1 MHCQRRKG
9 VWLIHKMKLP
19 IIIIICTLLWLRQTL
34 MLEGICDFGP
44 ELIISGAMYRGDL
57 NDKQH
62 DHVTVSCDILLA
74 HSPYGEVHFFPVI
87 GHVVHTIV
95 VQFNIALQK

>member
-1 MHCQRRKG
+1 
-9 VWLIHKMKLP
+9 
-19 IIIIICTLLWLRQTL
+19 
-34 MLEGICDFGP
+34 MLEGTCDFGP

-57 NDKQH
+57 NDQQH
-62 DHVTVSCDILLA
+62 DHVTVSCDVLLA

-87 GHVVHTIV
+87 GHVVHAIV

>member
-1 MHCQRRKG
+1 
-9 VWLIHKMKLP
+9 
-19 IIIIICTLLWLRQTL
+19 

-74 HSPYGEVHFFPVI
+74 PSPYGEVHFFPAYTQDETACI
-87 GHVVHTIV
+87 LFGASLSEPRI
-95 VQFNIALQK
+95 QE